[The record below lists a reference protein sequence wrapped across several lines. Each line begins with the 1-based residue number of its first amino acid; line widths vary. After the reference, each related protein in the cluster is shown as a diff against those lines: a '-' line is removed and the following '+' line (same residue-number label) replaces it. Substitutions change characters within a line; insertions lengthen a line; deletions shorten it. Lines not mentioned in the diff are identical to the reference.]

1 MHLLKVELQV
11 SMLAVSSQDSKVRVW
26 NASSGVSVAVLD
38 GGPMESWSLCWNPD
52 TSLNQLLTAGH
63 SGQQISHFVSLLHFA
78 SLLYKVKSA
87 CGTWT
92 PKPK

>member
-1 MHLLKVELQV
+1 
-11 SMLAVSSQDSKVRVW
+11 MLAVSSQDSKVRVW

-63 SGQQISHFVSLLHFA
+63 SGEQNVFFA
-78 SLLYKVKSA
+78 SLLDLVQHSPKVKSV
-87 CGTWT
+87 CGIWI
-92 PKPK
+92 PKPN